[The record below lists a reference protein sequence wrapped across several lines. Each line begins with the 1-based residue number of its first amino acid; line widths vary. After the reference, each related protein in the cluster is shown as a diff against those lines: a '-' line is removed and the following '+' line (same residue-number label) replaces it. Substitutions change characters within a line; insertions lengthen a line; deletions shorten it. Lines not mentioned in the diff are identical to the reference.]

1 MNINVTGGT
10 VESYYSTAIREIG
23 EQDKPDMTQLTQLKV
38 TGGSVL
44 GASKNPVNVTSDML
58 VRDISVNNV
67 SVSGGTFNHAVPND
81 YCAEGFEPAE
91 NGDGTYGVKKVET
104 PAKENKKLSIDF
116 GNGEIEIRTGSQLF
130 TYISHF
136 TNAEFE
142 KNLNYTATYKPS
154 ANHVFLYW
162 LNESGR
168 IISEQANY
176 SFYLTYDTKLSA
188 MSFTVD
194 NSKRY
199 VVFRDMNDKVLHS
212 SEYTV
217 DGNGN
222 VVVDVPVT
230 SGFTGFVF
238 ENWVDAS
245 GTVLTVEN
253 GKITIRAGAA
263 NKAIMI
269 KAKYRSADTEYTV
282 TVTDGAIE
290 GTGETSKTF
299 KYGESCTVVAQDTK
313 DGKAFLGWYA
323 GETLMSTNPQY
334 SFAVVGSV
342 VLTPCYGDS
351 SVPSA
356 VLGIVTSERTQ
367 NGDGTQI
374 VTITLTWSV
383 PNNYKIVSAG
393 ILSTSESVYNS
404 KDELNLNYTDSL
416 NIYND
421 VSTLK
426 TTSGTYPLTLKLGKV
441 SSAKDLYV
449 RGYLQYIADDSGE
462 VVTVYTDIFVSK
474 A

>member
-1 MNINVTGGT
+1 
-10 VESYYSTAIREIG
+10 
-23 EQDKPDMTQLTQLKV
+23 
-38 TGGSVL
+38 
-44 GASKNPVNVTSDML
+44 
-58 VRDISVNNV
+58 
-67 SVSGGTFNHAVPND
+67 
-81 YCAEGFEPAE
+81 
-91 NGDGTYGVKKVET
+91 
-104 PAKENKKLSIDF
+104 
-116 GNGEIEIRTGSQLF
+116 
-130 TYISHF
+130 
-136 TNAEFE
+136 
-142 KNLNYTATYKPS
+142 
-154 ANHVFLYW
+154 
-162 LNESGR
+162 
-168 IISEQANY
+168 
-176 SFYLTYDTKLSA
+176 
-188 MSFTVD
+188 
-194 NSKRY
+194 
-199 VVFRDMNDKVLHS
+199 
-212 SEYTV
+212 
-217 DGNGN
+217 
-222 VVVDVPVT
+222 
-230 SGFTGFVF
+230 
-238 ENWVDAS
+238 
-245 GTVLTVEN
+245 
-253 GKITIRAGAA
+253 
-263 NKAIMI
+263 MI

-462 VVTVYTDIFVSK
+462 VVTVYTDIFVSI